1 MALLGAATA
10 WMWDL
15 IEAEGRHR
23 CLIQARCV
31 FVVILHTDI
40 NSLEGVETKAPG
52 RAPAF
57 PWRRSGMGVRGWETD
72 TRLGKTG

>member
-1 MALLGAATA
+1 MLDSSEVCFRSYFAHL
-10 WMWDL
+10 
-15 IEAEGRHR
+15 
-23 CLIQARCV
+23 
-31 FVVILHTDI
+31 TDI

>member
-40 NSLEGVETKAPG
+40 NSLEGVETKAPLK
-52 RAPAF
+52 APVSQ
-57 PWRRSGMGVRGWETD
+57 WRTAGMGVSDWETD